1 MEQIFVL
8 IIMVCVGLALM
19 LQEREAVAD
28 TDKNAATQTKNGKQA
43 VRQQKGAASGR
54 PELTLRND

>member
-8 IIMVCVGLALM
+8 IIRVCVGLALM
-19 LQEREAVAD
+19 LQEREE
-28 TDKNAATQTKNGKQA
+28 TAATHKKSGKQA
-43 VRQQKGAASGR
+43 VRQQKCAASGM

>member
-28 TDKNAATQTKNGKQA
+28 TDKKSSKQA
-43 VRQQKGAASGR
+43 VRQQKCAASGM